1 MSKKLI
7 VHIGLPKS
15 GTTTIQFWA
24 YKNRH
29 VLETAGVLYPT
40 LVRQLN
46 AKNEKP
52 PHWFWVSHH
61 ILPFH
66 YRPGWIQFPAERRIA
81 AWNQVAQACETGPD
95 TVFLSSEAFGGTF
108 THESG
113 PLLAHLRKIAG
124 DRKVVVLL
132 YLRDHSE
139 FIKSI
144 AFHRARQNEALPSFE
159 DFSFNLPDF
168 VNRLLKYREICD
180 MLRAS
185 EDVDELIIRPFDPQY
200 FPNGDLI
207 ADLKQCIG
215 VEAVETEPLETQNTH
230 NDTFAMR
237 AILEDMA
244 QIGLAG
250 DRSVRQACYAQSKAL
265 NDASGK
271 FRWSAAHLDLLRTH
285 YRNDRS
291 YLEDLV
297 GYEIFPLPNSGS
309 SKQPGVKDQIAKAAY
324 GKITGQNAP
333 QEWNCRDVL
342 QNLKARQSFET
353 PKRVNAQQNT

>member
-1 MSKKLI
+1 MLSKKLI

-24 YKNRH
+24 YKNRE
-29 VLETAGVLYPT
+29 VLEKAGVLYPT
-40 LVRQLN
+40 LVRHLN
-46 AKNEKP
+46 AKNEKA

-66 YRPGWIQFPAERRIA
+66 YRPGWIHFPVESRIA
-81 AWNQVAQACETGPD
+81 AWEQVAQACETGPD
-95 TVFLSSEAFGGTF
+95 TVFLSSEAFGGTL
-108 THESG
+108 TQESE

-139 FIKSI
+139 LIKSM
-144 AFHRARQNEALPSFE
+144 AFHRARQNEELPSFK

-168 VNRLLKYREICD
+168 VQRLLKYREICD

-185 EDVDELIIRPFDPQY
+185 EDVDELIIRPFDRRF

-207 ADLKQCIG
+207 ADLKKCIG
-215 VEAVETEPLETQNTH
+215 VGAVQTEPLETQNTH
-230 NDTFAMR
+230 NDTFAMH
-237 AILEDMA
+237 AILKTMA

-250 DRSVRQACYAQSKAL
+250 DGTVRRACYAQSKAL

-271 FRWSAAHLDLLRTH
+271 FRWSAAHLDALRTH
-285 YRNDRS
+285 YKDDRS
-291 YLEDLV
+291 YLEELL

-309 SKQPGVKDQIAKAAY
+309 SKQPGVEDQIAKAAY
-324 GKITGQNAP
+324 GEITGQNAP
-333 QEWNCRDVL
+333 QKWNCRDVL
-342 QNLKARQSFET
+342 QNLKARQDNVT
-353 PKRVNAQQNT
+353 RNKVNAS